1 MSRQQREQLSAL
13 VRHNTGLVK
22 QPKTQ
27 QEAVATRVNRADGTS
42 VILVPESLWNN
53 LSVQQDAHGNTQ
65 YAKVKAPR
73 WPPLLRRAPRMNKPL
88 MVLTL
93 AITTVLFGSA
103 SRAADILPIPL
114 DAAGQG
120 YNDPTPVAPVPA
132 TPVPRWAH
140 SG

>member
-1 MSRQQREQLSAL
+1 MRTPPLALLAVLGLGIAAAQAAPPTQNSGHGNREPGQSMSRQQREQLSAL

-65 YAKVKAPR
+65 VR
-73 WPPLLRRAPRMNKPL
+73 EGEGT
-88 MVLTL
+88 TL
-93 AITTVLFGSA
+93 ATTPAEG
-103 SRAADILPIPL
+103 
-114 DAAGQG
+114 
-120 YNDPTPVAPVPA
+120 APNE
-132 TPVPRWAH
+132 
-140 SG
+140 